1 MNHRSLLVVIV
12 VVAIVAAFIGWAST
26 AAADHTFT
34 EIDTTWAG
42 LPPPTS
48 GSLTVAVAGLDD
60 AQTREALRTWN
71 AAVGWELF
79 TLTAGRQDVVIA
91 GGDSNNARSS
101 ARHCKVTVYNNAA
114 VMIAHELGH
123 CLGLADH
130 LAPSC
135 EPEAYRG
142 LMSYCTGHYRING
155 ADLAA
160 LRRLGYRTTCTVT
173 VQNGGPLSAVVSRG
187 ACSVSDVLTRTNA
200 DIVWALVDGRWEWG
214 PRGVLDDLT
223 GTYALY
229 AAGGTE

>member
-1 MNHRSLLVVIV
+1 MCDMKHRSLIVVI
-12 VVAIVAAFIGWAST
+12 AIVAAFIGWAS
-26 AAADHTFT
+26 AADADHTFS

-42 LPPPTS
+42 LPPPS

-60 AQTREALRTWN
+60 AQTRDAIRTWN

-79 TLTAGRQDVVIA
+79 TLTAGRADIVIA
-91 GGDSNNARSS
+91 GGDDNYARPS
-101 ARHCKVTVYNNAA
+101 ARLCEVTVYNNAA
-114 VMIAHELGH
+114 VTIAHELGH

-142 LMSYCTGHYRING
+142 LMSYCTVMRING
-155 ADLAA
+155 TDLAA

-173 VQNGGPLSAVVSRG
+173 VQNGGPLFAVVTRG

-214 PRGVLDDLT
+214 PRGVLADLI

>member
-1 MNHRSLLVVIV
+1 MKHRTLIVVI
-12 VVAIVAAFIGWAST
+12 AIVAAFIGWAS
-26 AAADHTFT
+26 AADADHTFS

-42 LPPPTS
+42 LPPPS

-60 AQTREALRTWN
+60 AQTRDAIRTWN

-79 TLTAGRQDVVIA
+79 TLTAGRADIVIA
-91 GGDSNNARSS
+91 GGDDNYARPS
-101 ARHCKVTVYNNAA
+101 ARLCEVTVHNNAA
-114 VMIAHELGH
+114 VTISHELGH

-130 LAPSC
+130 LAPAC

>member
-1 MNHRSLLVVIV
+1 MKHRTLIVVI
-12 VVAIVAAFIGWAST
+12 AIVAAFIGGAS
-26 AAADHTFT
+26 AADADHTFS

-42 LPPPTS
+42 LPPTPS

-60 AQTREALRTWN
+60 AQTREALRAWN
-71 AAVGWELF
+71 AAAGWELF
-79 TLTAGRQDVVIA
+79 TLTAGRADVIIA
-91 GGDSNNARSS
+91 GGDGNYARAS
-101 ARHCKVTVYNNAA
+101 ARLCEVTVYNNAA
-114 VMIAHELGH
+114 VTIAHELGH

-142 LMSYCTGHYRING
+142 LMSYCTVMRING

-160 LRRLGYRTTCTVT
+160 LRRLGYRTVCAVT

-187 ACSVSDVLTRTNA
+187 ACSVSDVLARTEA

-214 PRGVLDDLT
+214 PLGTLDDLT